1 VNSKSLINEIRG
13 FFNRRTN
20 SKDTLQEAN
29 TERRSLAIENGEAA
43 KRLLANKDFALLFNL
58 YRFDMLTQLEDS
70 TDDNTRIR
78 NAHYVAGVRDFVGF
92 IEKTEYFGKVA
103 LKNVPK
109 NNEMG

>member
-1 VNSKSLINEIRG
+1 M
-13 FFNRRTN
+13 
-20 SKDTLQEAN
+20 
-29 TERRSLAIENGEAA
+29 
-43 KRLLANKDFALLFNL
+43 ANKDFALLFNL

-92 IEKTEYFGKVA
+92 IEKTEYFGKAA

>member
-1 VNSKSLINEIRG
+1 
-13 FFNRRTN
+13 
-20 SKDTLQEAN
+20 
-29 TERRSLAIENGEAA
+29 
-43 KRLLANKDFALLFNL
+43 
-58 YRFDMLTQLEDS
+58 MLTQLEDS

-92 IEKTEYFGKVA
+92 IEKTEYFGKAA